1 MSNFGQGFQN
11 AGFDPSLL
19 YLPNSANVGGAGGVG
34 NVSNMGGNVGGV
46 GGMNLGDQKVGQNQS
61 FNLGNLG
68 GGVGGSGLGGN
79 MGVGNANSGALPQ
92 GWLNQFTSL
101 QSHASQQLNQNAQGG
116 AGQGLNAQNLGM
128 LNNNDGGQ
136 QRQMEIVSDEHR
148 ARLTRAVTFHAGN
161 ASYEWNPQCFS
172 ATKLASEPSGAATV
186 RSTPTSS
193 GSRWPTTKRCRWPAA
208 AATAAIGTAIAPECY
223 CSCL

>member
-19 YLPNSANVGGAGGVG
+19 YGNMGGNMAGAGAAVNAANV
-34 NVSNMGGNVGGV
+34 GGNVGGV
-46 GGMNLGDQKVGQNQS
+46 GGMNLGDQKVGQNQA

-68 GGVGGSGLGGN
+68 GASASGLGGN
-79 MGVGNANSGALPQ
+79 MGAGNVNSGALPQ

-116 AGQGLNAQNLGM
+116 AGQGINTQNLGM

-136 QRQMEIVSDEHR
+136 QRQMEIVSN
-148 ARLTRAVTFHAGN
+148 RLTVL
-161 ASYEWNPQCFS
+161 S
-172 ATKLASEPSGAATV
+172 
-186 RSTPTSS
+186 
-193 GSRWPTTKRCRWPAA
+193 
-208 AATAAIGTAIAPECY
+208 
-223 CSCL
+223 